1 MFHKSVDDRLSDWSA
16 FRKTLDTSLTPFND
30 TCEFWRQ
37 APYIPFNH
45 KIDPFNQRS
54 WPTPWDIIVSNK
66 YDDFTKALMIG
77 WTIKLTDKFKNSK
90 IEIKTL
96 VNDQKSCYYNVV
108 YIDDEIVLNYN
119 DNEPVAAEKL
129 PDSFFIENII
139 ELKSPW

>member
-1 MFHKSVDDRLSDWSA
+1 MFHKLVDDRLSDWAA
-16 FRKTLDTSLTPFND
+16 FRKSLSTSSTPFED
-30 TCEFWRQ
+30 VCEYWKP

-54 WPTPWDIIVSNK
+54 WPTPWDIIVENK
-66 YDDFTKALMIG
+66 YDDFTRALMIA
-77 WTIKLTDKFKNSK
+77 WTIKLTDKFKSSK

-108 YIDDEIVLNYN
+108 YVNDETALNYY
-119 DNEPVAAEKL
+119 DNGPVPATDV

-139 ELKSPW
+139 ELKNHW

>member
-1 MFHKSVDDRLSDWSA
+1 MFHESVDDRLSDWAA
-16 FRKTLDTSLTPFND
+16 FRKSLNTSLTPFED
-30 TCEFWRQ
+30 ICEYWRQ

-45 KIDPFNQRS
+45 NIDPFNQRS

-77 WTIKLTDKFKNSK
+77 WTIKLTDKFKSSK

-108 YIDDEIVLNYN
+108 YVNDETVLNYN
-119 DNEPVAAEKL
+119 DNGPVPAEKV

-139 ELKSPW
+139 ELY

>member
-1 MFHKSVDDRLSDWSA
+1 MFHESVDDRLSDWAA
-16 FRKTLDTSLTPFND
+16 FRKSLNTSLTPFED
-30 TCEFWRQ
+30 ICEYWRQ

-45 KIDPFNQRS
+45 NIDPFNQRS

-77 WTIKLTDKFKNSK
+77 WTIKLTDKFKSSK

-108 YIDDEIVLNYN
+108 YVNDETVLNYN
-119 DNEPVAAEKL
+119 DNGPVSAEKV

-139 ELKSPW
+139 ELKNPW